1 LGWPVGGVPGVLLQG
16 QSFRCVISGL
26 GCGRGVRM
34 ARMCLKRGAAR
45 LPRVMIQVL
54 TPLSRHP
61 GTALTA
67 PVPSSWLAGCI
78 RRHLPAG
85 TVPDPVSV
93 RAALEGRLTDTRK
106 PRGKRHPLP
115 SLVSVVVAGV
125 ASAGGGPLAAAQ
137 AAAGW
142 DQEVLAAHG
151 CRVSPRTGLRV
162 APSAS
167 MLDRLGKLLDADEF
181 EAALSACVAA
191 AALDP
196 AIPAAY
202 AAHRAGERRARE
214 EKRKK
219 RKRKDVLRSSGRHGT
234 AGARR
239 RRALRWGRPPGTDAP
254 P

>member
-1 LGWPVGGVPGVLLQG
+1 
-16 QSFRCVISGL
+16 
-26 GCGRGVRM
+26 
-34 ARMCLKRGAAR
+34 
-45 LPRVMIQVL
+45 MIQVL
-54 TPLSRHP
+54 TPLNRHP
-61 GTALTA
+61 GTALAA
-67 PVPSSWLAGCI
+67 PVSSSWLAGCI

-93 RAALEGRLTDTRK
+93 RAVLEGRLTDTRK

-125 ASAGGGPLAAAQ
+125 ASARGGPLAVAQ

-162 APSAS
+162 APSAA
-167 MLDRLGKLLDADEF
+167 MLDRLPKLLEADELK
-181 EAALSACVAA
+181 AALSACVAA

-202 AAHRAGERRARE
+202 AAHRAGEQRARE
-214 EKRKK
+214 QKRKK
-219 RKRKDVLRSSGRHGT
+219 RRRKPPAAASFREDRGDG
-234 AGARR
+234 
-239 RRALRWGRPPGTDAP
+239 WFRPHPLHPGWTRP
-254 P
+254 

>member
-1 LGWPVGGVPGVLLQG
+1 
-16 QSFRCVISGL
+16 
-26 GCGRGVRM
+26 M
-34 ARMCLKRGAAR
+34 
-45 LPRVMIQVL
+45 
-54 TPLSRHP
+54 
-61 GTALTA
+61 TA
-67 PVPSSWLAGCI
+67 PVSSSWLADCI

-93 RAALEGRLTDTRK
+93 RAALEGQLTDTRK

-125 ASAGGGPLAAAQ
+125 ASARGGPLAVAQ

-162 APSAS
+162 ALSAS
-167 MLDRLGKLLDADEF
+167 TLDRLGKLLDADEF

-202 AAHRAGERRARE
+202 AAHRADEQRARE

-219 RKRKDVLRSSGRHGT
+219 RKRKPPACGQLPRGT
-234 AGARR
+234 RR
-239 RRALRWGRPPGTDAP
+239 RLVPARTRSTPGWTRPRTRPSPARARPPRGRRGREGTQACQGR
-254 P
+254 